1 MASQTLKGV
10 DPAQNA
16 TLAEIESKSGTN
28 NFYRM
33 MAHRSEAMQAFQPL
47 YKSVMGPGALDRRT
61 KEMVYLAVSCVNEC
75 NYCTA
80 HHLKGARAAG
90 LTESEIYE
98 IQAENN
104 QHFTPKEQA
113 ALHYARELTRT
124 ADVEA
129 VHRYAVEEL
138 FSNDQVVEL
147 TLVVSLANFTNRF
160 NNGLEV
166 PVEAMASSASPIPRS
181 VG

>member
-1 MASQTLKGV
+1 MASNTLNGV
-10 DPAQNA
+10 DPTQNA
-16 TLAEIESKSGTN
+16 TLAEIESKTGRN

-33 MAHRSEAMQAFQPL
+33 MAHRPEAMQAFQGL
-47 YKSVMGPGALDRRT
+47 YKSIMGPGVLDRRL
-61 KEMVYLAVSCVNEC
+61 KEMIYLAVSCVNEC
-75 NYCTA
+75 DYCTA

-113 ALHYARELTRT
+113 ALHYTRELTRT
-124 ADVEA
+124 ADVEG
-129 VHRYAVEEL
+129 VHRFAVEEL
-138 FSNDQVVEL
+138 FSTDQIVEM
-147 TLVVSLANFTNRF
+147 TMTVCLANFTNRF
-160 NNGLEV
+160 NNGLET
-166 PVEAMASSASPIPRS
+166 PVEAMASSAAPIPRS

>member
-1 MASQTLKGV
+1 MSTQTLKGV

-16 TLAEIESKSGTN
+16 ALAELETKTGPS

-33 MAHRSEAMQAFQPL
+33 MAHRPEAMQAFQGL
-47 YKSVMGPGALDRRT
+47 YKSVMGPGVLDRRI

-75 NYCTA
+75 DYCTA

-124 ADVEA
+124 ADVEG

-147 TLVVSLANFTNRF
+147 TMVVCLAHFTNRF
-160 NNGLEV
+160 NNGLQV
-166 PVEAMASSASPIPRS
+166 SVEAMASSASPIPRT